1 MNHARTGERQQRI
14 VDHSQMIGC
23 NDAPPV
29 RGMFWSPS
37 ATGLKRC
44 RATGPSVLMKNQY
57 NMLSPPTCLI
67 ASACYSEP
75 MTDLNNSNDG
85 EETKPHDSG
94 RNGGDSSEIS
104 EEAAWNRFLD
114 EYSDDLGD
122 VERSR
127 TARKFDRHATR
138 QEKREEKKAILSVND
153 LKQGSFVDSSGP
165 RDFTQ
170 SSWLDTD
177 DVMDRGSV
185 FTPPIPIW
193 VRFAGRVSSAASC
206 SSWASPASSPRR
218 FCRPGRPC
226 SASSS
231 ASRYSSAPVA
241 CSSHTAA
248 MTRPS
253 GMRRR
258 RRSRI
263 GFTKEQGAIRLCTAE

>member
-1 MNHARTGERQQRI
+1 
-14 VDHSQMIGC
+14 
-23 NDAPPV
+23 
-29 RGMFWSPS
+29 MFWSPS

-57 NMLSPPTCLI
+57 NMLPPPTCLI

-114 EYSDDLGD
+114 EYSDDLGE

-138 QEKREEKKAILSVND
+138 QDKREEKRAILSVND

-177 DVMDRGSV
+177 DVMDRSSV

-193 VRFAGRVSSAASC
+193 VRFAGRVSSAAFC
-206 SSWASPASSPRR
+206 SSSASPASSPRR
-218 FCRPGRPC
+218 FCQPGRPC

-241 CSSHTAA
+241 CSSHTAV
-248 MTRPS
+248 MTK
-253 GMRRR
+253 
-258 RRSRI
+258 RSETRKTTALAYRI
-263 GFTKEQGAIRLCTAE
+263 PERTRCHSAVHSRMAPLVIGTR

>member
-1 MNHARTGERQQRI
+1 MTAKKRSHTIPG
-14 VDHSQMIGC
+14 
-23 NDAPPV
+23 
-29 RGMFWSPS
+29 
-37 ATGLKRC
+37 ATGVI
-44 RATGPSVLMKNQY
+44 RAR
-57 NMLSPPTCLI
+57 SPRRPL
-67 ASACYSEP
+67 
-75 MTDLNNSNDG
+75 
-85 EETKPHDSG
+85 
-94 RNGGDSSEIS
+94 
-104 EEAAWNRFLD
+104 NRFLD

-122 VERSR
+122 VERSH
-127 TARKFDRHATR
+127 TAKKFDRHATR
-138 QEKREEKKAILSVND
+138 KEKREEKKAILSVND

-206 SSWASPASSPRR
+206 SSWASPASSPRH

-253 GMRRR
+253 GMRKTTALAYRIHERTRCHSAMHGRMAPLVIGTRIPALLQLSRHIGLR
-258 RRSRI
+258 RRSTRRA
-263 GFTKEQGAIRLCTAE
+263 ERRHDRNRLPVRRLRRLGGTVRPEGRRHR